1 MENYSELA
9 FNLVNNILRLKKN
22 NVISISGELY
32 NSKKSND
39 SPLQE
44 IPLIEE
50 LAVAIR
56 KKSAFPILE
65 ISTTNLQERFF
76 SEMPES
82 IYSLSPDYYEQW
94 IAMIDSFVEVG
105 WQKFFNEFEPK
116 NKAIEMNESGQKILK
131 QIFDNNKKMVFLN
144 YPNQDLAEILTLNY
158 KKLLS
163 AYYDSVNCDYRA
175 LYKQG
180 LKLKER
186 YFSSANYFI
195 EDMENLLELKIIK
208 DEANLNCANATE
220 NPLLILP
227 AGFIDFPLLRPS
239 LNGIFRAERVYW
251 QKHVFEDVKIMF
263 NEGNMRY
270 VNFKDERKENFLLQN
285 ALMQT
290 TAECQLTIGFNPEI
304 YSYTNYSQYDR
315 CLNENIT
322 ITFSSPTAPSIFC
335 STLTGKIIKQSKK
348 NNLK

>member
-32 NSKKSND
+32 NDKKSI
-39 SPLQE
+39 SAPLQE

-56 KKSAFPILE
+56 KKFAFPILE
-65 ISTTNLQERFF
+65 LSTTNLQKRFF

-82 IYSLSPDYYEQW
+82 IYSLSPDYYKNW
-94 IAMIDSFVEVG
+94 IAMIDSFIEIG
-105 WQKFFNEFEPK
+105 WQKYFSEFESK
-116 NKAIEMNESGQKILK
+116 TNAAEMNDTSQNILE
-131 QIFDNNKKMVFLN
+131 QIFENNKKMVFLN
-144 YPNQDLAEILTLNY
+144 YPNQDLAEILNLNY
-158 KKLLS
+158 RKLLS
-163 AYYDSVNCDYRA
+163 AYHDSVNCDYRA

-220 NPLLILP
+220 NPLIVLP

-251 QKHVFEDVKIMF
+251 QKFVFADVKIMF
-263 NEGNMRY
+263 NHGNIRY

-290 TAECQLTIGFNPEI
+290 AAECQLTIGFNPQI

-322 ITFSSPTAPSIFC
+322 ITFSGPAAPSIFC

-348 NNLK
+348 K